1 MLDIKF
7 IRTTPDI
14 VRTALANRRDDPAK
28 VDRLL
33 ELDAEFRRSQTRI
46 DQLRQERNEKSKMIG
61 AIKSGKAQGDFEAIK
76 AEVERGAAEL
86 KDLEGRVAQIEQ
98 ERTDPATGIL
108 YAIPNLPHES
118 VPVGPD
124 ETANVE
130 VRKWGQPPK
139 LDFTPLPHEE
149 LGERLGILDMERAAK
164 LAGSRFVLLKG
175 LGARLER
182 ALLNFMLDT
191 HAEHGYTE
199 VAPPAIS
206 NDDTLTAN
214 GNLPKFADQL
224 FKFEEWPYYLIPT
237 AEVPLT
243 NLRRG
248 EIFELAELPMYLT
261 AGTPCFR
268 SEAGAAGKDTKGM
281 IRVHQFQKVE
291 LVKVVHPDK
300 SFDELEGM
308 VVDAERVLQKLG
320 LPYRVVLLCTGD
332 MGFNSAKTYDI
343 EVWFPGQDKYREISS
358 CSNCTDFQARRG
370 QTRFRDESGT
380 VRFPHT
386 LNGSGVAVG
395 RCLAAL
401 LENYQRADGSIAI
414 PEALWPYMGGDREIA
429 PAAGKALQGAL
440 HS

>member
-7 IRTTPDI
+7 IRTSPDV
-14 VRTALANRRDDPAK
+14 VRTALANRGDDPSK

-33 ELDAEFRRSQTRI
+33 ELDAEFRRIQTRI
-46 DQLRQERNEKSKMIG
+46 DQLRQERNEKSKRIG
-61 AIKSGKAQGDFEAIK
+61 AIKSGKAEGDVEAIK
-76 AEVERGAAEL
+76 AEVEKVSSEL
-86 KDLEGRVAQIEQ
+86 KELESKLAQIER
-98 ERTDPATGIL
+98 ERTDPVTGIV
-108 YAIPNLPHES
+108 YAIPNIPHES

-124 ETANVE
+124 ESANVE
-130 VRKWGQPPK
+130 VRRWGQPPAM
-139 LDFTPLPHEE
+139 DFPPLPHEE

-182 ALLNFMLDT
+182 ALLNFMLDL
-191 HAEHGYTE
+191 HGQHGYTE
-199 VAPPAIS
+199 VAPPALS
-206 NDDTLTAN
+206 NEETLTAN

-224 FKFEEWPYYLIPT
+224 FKVEHWPYYLIPT

-248 EIFELAELPMYLT
+248 EIFDQSELPMYLT

-291 LVKVVHPDK
+291 LVKVVHPDR
-300 SFDELEGM
+300 SFEELEGM
-308 VVDAERVLQKLG
+308 VVDAERVLQRLG

-332 MGFNSAKTYDI
+332 MGFNSAKTYDL
-343 EVWFPGQDKYREISS
+343 EVWFPSQGKYREISS

-380 VRFPHT
+380 IRFPHT

-401 LENYQRADGSIAI
+401 LENYQRADGSVAI
-414 PEALWPYMGGDREIA
+414 PEALWPYMGGVREIGSARA
-429 PAAGKALQGAL
+429 PAAV
-440 HS
+440 